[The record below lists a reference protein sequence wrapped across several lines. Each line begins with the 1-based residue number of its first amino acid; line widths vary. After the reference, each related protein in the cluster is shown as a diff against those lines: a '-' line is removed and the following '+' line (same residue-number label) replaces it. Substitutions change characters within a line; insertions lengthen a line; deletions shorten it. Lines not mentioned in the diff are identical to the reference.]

1 MATENLPRQ
10 TTGAATTFGSARERA
25 GYLLPLLLAAFVA
38 AHAAAGSISITTN
51 EPAYELVLH
60 LLLTVAMLCSYLGVR
75 IGRSFAPLGALV
87 MLVGFAAYGL
97 RFDQA
102 MPFMPLIYPMEVLGD
117 DEVSLA
123 ALCAW
128 FLVGFCFMQSQ
139 RENLVFV
146 FVPGLAVFGLM
157 ATRNLNPELLASF
170 MVFMS
175 ASVYCWGYDHFLRAA
190 ETAGRRL
197 NWRHWARAHVS
208 GAALVFVLAALG
220 GLLVGNALYYATPRM
235 YTGFGLQQRIWNYAG
250 AHVQGYF
257 LFRDGFEIGA
267 GPIRLSQDPVLKV
280 QADELHLWRGRVYDF
295 YDGEGWERSDQSQR
309 RAVKTED
316 DTFLLRTLEE
326 PRGPARIVETIDEA
340 TGQRE
345 FSREPGGPPPMVPM
359 APMPAPPPMAPGPPP
374 AEPGQIPPGDPHRAP
389 GAPGPS
395 PGVGPFGPGSGGPPM
410 MPPTPAA
417 PPLPPPTWTLAPLK
431 GRELK
436 QVFEVVGASTVGL
449 FAASFPERLKF
460 GPPMGPVSPARSGGV
475 ATDSTGSIQTTSVM
489 NIGQT
494 YTVWSR
500 IPDFTP
506 DQLRAAKRE
515 RYDKEFRERY
525 IEQSS
530 AEVAAELGPLVE
542 SITRGL
548 TNDFDKTRAIQDYLE
563 EHCLYTLD
571 VPFTPVG
578 RDRVVYFVK
587 SSRRGACDLFSSAMA
602 LMCRLAGVPARVATG
617 FNRGEWSAEDQAV
630 IVRGSD
636 AHAWVEVYFGGLGW
650 VPFDLVA
657 ERTLETS
664 SWASLLEMGQWRLA
678 GRRLLR
684 VLLGGLVVAACIYL
698 AATALVDPRVY
709 IASAIGH
716 WRRRRNPLA
725 LLAFEYEGLL
735 RGIARR
741 GRIGHWRSFTPL
753 ELIASV
759 TQNAKWRSSPDLL
772 AELERITQTFYNLRY
787 SSRRTSRRLLALR
800 NDVRRLARE
809 LKRARLSR

>member
-1 MATENLPRQ
+1 MAAENFPQQ
-10 TTGAATTFGSARERA
+10 TTGAAPALGSARERA
-25 GYLLPLLLAAFVA
+25 AYLLPLLLAAFVA
-38 AHAAAGSISITTN
+38 AHAAAGAISITTN

-60 LLLTVAMLCSYLGVR
+60 LLLTLAMICSYLGVR
-75 IGRSFAPLGALV
+75 IGRSFAALGAVV
-87 MLVGFAAYGL
+87 MLVAFATYGL

-128 FLVGFCFMQSQ
+128 FLVGFCFMQNQ

-157 ATRNLNPELLASF
+157 ATRNLNPELLVSF

-197 NWRHWARAHVS
+197 DWRHWARAHVS

-267 GPIRLSQDPVLKV
+267 GPIRLSQEPVLKV
-280 QADELHLWRGRVYDF
+280 KADELHLWRGRVYDF
-295 YDGEGWERSDQSQR
+295 YDGEGWERSDRSQLR
-309 RAVKTED
+309 VVKTED
-316 DTFLLRTLEE
+316 DTFLLRTLVK
-326 PRGPARIVETIDEA
+326 PRGPAGVSEPIVDQA
-340 TGQRE
+340 TGQ
-345 FSREPGGPPPMVPM
+345 SGPAPEPGGPIPM
-359 APMPAPPPMAPGPPP
+359 APMPGPPPMAGGPH
-374 AEPGQIPPGDPHRAP
+374 QAP

-417 PPLPPPTWTLAPLK
+417 PPIPPPTWTLAPLK
-431 GRELK
+431 GREFK
-436 QVFEVVGASTVGL
+436 QVFEVVGSSTVGL
-449 FAASFPERLKF
+449 FGASFPERLKF
-460 GPPMGPVSPARSGGV
+460 GPPMGPVSPARRGGV

-489 NIGQT
+489 NVGQT

-506 DQLRAAKRE
+506 DQLRAARRE
-515 RYDKEFRERY
+515 RYPREFRQRY
-525 IEQSS
+525 IEQNS
-530 AEVAAELGPLVE
+530 AEVATELSPLVK

-548 TNDFDKTRAIQDYLE
+548 TNDFDKARAIQDYLE
-563 EHCLYTLD
+563 KRCLYTLD

-602 LMCRLAGVPARVATG
+602 LMCRLAGIPARVATG
-617 FNRGEWSAEDQAV
+617 FNRGEWSAQDQAI

-636 AHAWVEVYFGGLGW
+636 AHAWVEVYFGELGW

-678 GRRLLR
+678 ARRFLR

-698 AATALVDPRVY
+698 AATALVDPRTY
-709 IASAIGH
+709 LASAMGR

-741 GRIGHWRSFTPL
+741 GHIRHWRPLTPL

-759 TQNAKWRSSPDLL
+759 TQGTKWRSSPDLM
-772 AELERITQTFYNLRY
+772 AELERLTQNFYRLRY
-787 SSRRTSRRLLALR
+787 SSRRTSGQLLELR
-800 NDVRRLARE
+800 KDIRRLARA
-809 LKRARLSR
+809 LKRAHLSR